1 MGTLGSFPGGPHEY
15 RGLEA
20 HGNLCILFKHW
31 FRWKYQYN
39 KYMFNFIDIFSF
51 IPVSGCVVQP
61 GAPVHCF
68 ARGGYYAVKM
78 ALPTILNVIKIK
90 SLTCSPLLIC
100 CSVGDLRKPHYGSRV
115 SDPRPEY
122 HPMRM
127 VNVRQWK
134 CY

>member
-1 MGTLGSFPGGPHEY
+1 
-15 RGLEA
+15 
-20 HGNLCILFKHW
+20 
-31 FRWKYQYN
+31 
-39 KYMFNFIDIFSF
+39 MFNFIDIFSF

-68 ARGGYYAVKM
+68 APEGGGGGGGYYAVKT

-100 CSVGDLRKPHYGSRV
+100 CSVGDLRKPHYGSHV

-127 VNVRQWK
+127 VNVRQ
-134 CY
+134 